1 MKFTVQRHRL
11 TERLRSNDRMLLLP
25 AHFTFSFLETYLW
38 QLFLPGVL
46 CPSPKKNYKAYQKAK
61 NIIWRDKA
69 SIRTSLGRHVGI
81 IRWRIKTTITNMLR
95 ILVNKV
101 DSI

>member
-11 TERLRSNDRMLLLP
+11 IERLRPNDRMLPLP
-25 AHFTFSFLETYLW
+25 ARFTISFLETYLW
-38 QLFLPGVL
+38 QLFLSGVS
-46 CPSPKKNYKAYQKAK
+46 CPSSKKITKHTKRQKY
-61 NIIWRDKA
+61 IIWSDRA

-81 IRWRIKTTITNMLR
+81 IRWRIKTTITNRLR
-95 ILVNKV
+95 IPVNKV